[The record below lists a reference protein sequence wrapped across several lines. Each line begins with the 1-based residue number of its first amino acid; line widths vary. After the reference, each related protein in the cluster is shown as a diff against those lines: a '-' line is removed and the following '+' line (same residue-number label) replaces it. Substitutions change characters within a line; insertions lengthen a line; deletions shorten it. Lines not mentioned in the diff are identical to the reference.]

1 MQCFVG
7 EEARRRRRIEETV
20 VSVFEGWDYEEIIPP
35 LFDYADVFAGEALAP
50 KTYSFV
56 GRDGNVLALRP
67 DFTSLLAKI
76 AAGRLRDRKAPL
88 RLYYSGEVVR
98 YEPVKA
104 GRQSELHQ
112 MGLEHLGGEARA
124 ADAEVL
130 AIAAECLERLG
141 ARGLVLALGHV
152 GVFNGLVE
160 GAGLDA
166 ERLEALRERVESK
179 DPAGVRRALE
189 GPALPAPTAAA
200 LERLTAMAG
209 GLEILD
215 EAARA
220 FASCAAA
227 RPRRSDELRAVAG
240 ALRTAGLA
248 DRLAVDLG
256 EVRGLDYYT
265 GLVFRVFAPGLGFEV
280 GGGGRYDTLLAR
292 FGRPLPAVGFM
303 LGLDRV
309 ALLLERQGAAPEAAP
324 SPAVNVHGEDLGAA
338 LAEARARR
346 ASGTRVRF
354 GNGGARM
361 SLTVAL
367 SKGKLLAGTEALFR
381 RAGLPFPDGE
391 GRRLVVEAGDLRFLF
406 VKDMD
411 VPTYVE
417 YGVADC
423 GVAGRDVLLETG
435 ADVLEPLDL
444 GFGRCRLVVASPA
457 GSGFAPDRSATTR
470 VASKYARVAAAHFL
484 GRGLAV
490 EVVRLAGSVEIAP
503 GPGPRGLHRGRGRDR
518 PHARRERPRGD
529 RDGGRVV
536 GPPRRQPRELPRP
549 ARRGAGPRGDA
560 AEGRRD
566 EDRRPTAGP
575 AWRRWLAGAAAVE
588 RAPAGGRCAR
598 RRGSSARCGAGATT
612 RSCAS
617 PRASTA

>member
-1 MQCFVG
+1 VNGSHRLAQVPPGVQCFVG
-7 EEARRRRRIEETV
+7 GEARRRRRIEETV

-130 AIAAECLERLG
+130 AIAAESLERLG
-141 ARGLVLALGHV
+141 ARGFVLAVGHV

-160 GAGLDA
+160 GAALSE

-179 DPAGVRRALE
+179 DPAGVRRALD
-189 GPALPAPTAAA
+189 GVALPAPTAAA
-200 LERLTAMAG
+200 LARLTAMAG
-209 GLEILD
+209 GLETLE
-215 EAARA
+215 EAARG
-220 FASCAAA
+220 FASCPAAA
-227 RPRRSDELRAVAG
+227 SAVEELRAVTG
-240 ALRTAGLA
+240 ALVSAGLA

-309 ALLLERQGAAPEAAP
+309 ALLLERQGRLPEAAP
-324 SPAVNVHGEDLGAA
+324 SPAVPVHGKDLGAA
-338 LAEARARR
+338 LAQARARR
-346 ASGTRVRF
+346 ASGLRVRF
-354 GNGGARM
+354 G
-361 SLTVAL
+361 
-367 SKGKLLAGTEALFR
+367 
-381 RAGLPFPDGE
+381 
-391 GRRLVVEAGDLRFLF
+391 
-406 VKDMD
+406 
-411 VPTYVE
+411 
-417 YGVADC
+417 
-423 GVAGRDVLLETG
+423 
-435 ADVLEPLDL
+435 
-444 GFGRCRLVVASPA
+444 
-457 GSGFAPDRSATTR
+457 
-470 VASKYARVAAAHFL
+470 
-484 GRGLAV
+484 
-490 EVVRLAGSVEIAP
+490 
-503 GPGPRGLHRGRGRDR
+503 
-518 PHARRERPRGD
+518 
-529 RDGGRVV
+529 DGG
-536 GPPRRQPRELPRP
+536 Q
-549 ARRGAGPRGDA
+549 
-560 AEGRRD
+560 
-566 EDRRPTAGP
+566 
-575 AWRRWLAGAAAVE
+575 
-588 RAPAGGRCAR
+588 
-598 RRGSSARCGAGATT
+598 S
-612 RSCAS
+612 
-617 PRASTA
+617 